1 MINILHFHRIT
12 KKTEML
18 DTRHTHHTT
27 TNLPIQSRAQITSFS
42 NDCDYK
48 NDSLLS
54 AEGIVRTEMDEMHS

>member
-1 MINILHFHRIT
+1 
-12 KKTEML
+12 ML
-18 DTRHTHHTT
+18 DTRHTYHTT

-54 AEGIVRTEMDEMHS
+54 AGGIVRTEMD